1 MANSTFYLGENAQS
15 FKTSPKF
22 AVFDMVILNL
32 DENTYISSPY
42 AQIDQT
48 IWEAES
54 SRKVNGT
61 FVFAYD
67 PDSETWKLNGSEV
80 TLADYGITVTYNVA
94 AAAAKAGDTIT
105 VRRFASTDTG
115 DVKLDIE
122 LTRSGRTLET
132 NCPLVKP
139 SQRQDTAD
147 RILESVCKYQYQPFS
162 ASAAEVNPLMELG
175 DGITVHGVYSG
186 MFQQDLEFNSMMT
199 SDVGAPA
206 EEETESEY
214 NYETASE
221 RRYSRHFA
229 DIAAELSIHSDEI
242 SAKVERVG
250 TGNGFSWS
258 LIESAFTVKK
268 GNTEVFRVDGTG
280 AHVKGEITA
289 ETGYIGTEARGFAI
303 TASAIMNGMTSLSDT
318 ENNGIYIGTDG
329 MAFGQGK
336 FKVTSGGVVTMRS
349 GSINLGEIRDAE
361 TGEVTDYR
369 FKVDSNGN
377 LYATSGTF
385 SGYVKASMIQTG
397 ANDGYISG
405 SMFSGGSIG
414 ASHIANYSLGTG
426 KFLSGVN
433 TSLGYADFAN
443 DVFNNRQVAG
453 WIEANL
459 ATFHSLVVY
468 PKAPGFLGYYGKWQK
483 ITDGNGTD
491 LYVWARGDHT

>member
-1 MANSTFYLGENAQS
+1 
-15 FKTSPKF
+15 
-22 AVFDMVILNL
+22 MVILDL
-32 DENTYISSPY
+32 DENTYVSSPY
-42 AQIDQT
+42 VQIDSET
-48 IWEAES
+48 WESEA

-61 FVFAYD
+61 FVFVYD
-67 PDSETWKLNGSEV
+67 PDTAAWKYNGSAV

-94 AAAAKAGDTIT
+94 AVAAKAGDTIT
-105 VRRFASTDTG
+105 VRRFADAEKNE
-115 DVKLDIE
+115 VELNIE
-122 LTRSGRTLET
+122 LTRSGRVLET

-139 SQRQDTAD
+139 NQRQDTAD
-147 RILESVCKYQYQPFS
+147 RILASVCRYQYQPFS

-175 DGITVHGVYSG
+175 DGITARGVYSG
-186 MFQQDLEFNSMMT
+186 MFQQDLEFNNLMT
-199 SDVGAPA
+199 SDIGAPA

-303 TASAIMNGMTSLSDT
+303 TASAIINGMTSLSDT

-349 GSINLGEIRDAE
+349 GSINLGEVRDAT

-369 FKVDSNGN
+369 FKVDAQGN
-377 LYATSGTF
+377 LYATTGTF
-385 SGYVKASMIQTG
+385 TGYVQANRIQTG
-397 ANDGYISG
+397 ETKGYISG
-405 SMFSGGSIG
+405 GMFSGGGIG
-414 ASHIANYSLGTG
+414 GSDISSYSVSATHIVNNSLGTG

-433 TSLGYADFAN
+433 TSLGYADFSN
-443 DVFNNRQVAG
+443 DVFNNRSRASYISASIASLTKINCPSQFIYKG
-453 WIEANL
+453 YNCHWEQIEC
-459 ATFHSLVVY
+459 V
-468 PKAPGFLGYYGKWQK
+468 
-483 ITDGNGTD
+483 DGTYHLLMRDDYEG
-491 LYVWARGDHT
+491 